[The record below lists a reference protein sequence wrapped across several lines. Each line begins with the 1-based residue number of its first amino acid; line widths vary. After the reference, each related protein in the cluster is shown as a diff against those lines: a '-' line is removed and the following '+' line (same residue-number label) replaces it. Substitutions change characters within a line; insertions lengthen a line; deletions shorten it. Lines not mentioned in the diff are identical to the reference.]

1 MANGSDAITGVTW
14 NGISYNYDLDL
25 GKPVR
30 LSNGTS
36 DEDVVVG
43 KDGMFSV
50 GLPFS
55 SAAMITLDCK

>member
-1 MANGSDAITGVTW
+1 MEW
-14 NGISYNYDLDL
+14 NQLQYDLDH

-30 LSNGTS
+30 LSNATR
-36 DEDVVVG
+36 DEDIVVG
-43 KDGMFSV
+43 EDGTFSV